1 MRLFSIIFMRW
12 DWTLDV
18 YYVFDC
24 CIISTLYFPN
34 FQKESKHNSSETM
47 DQGFQ
52 ANGKGL
58 LKFPWGVLKPPMDG
72 DLCNNITR
80 GSIQFSFHKVQKI
93 PEFEIWY
100 VSFMLLQRSIFMLLL
115 SLSVFLNDYLKNH
128 CYVIITLKK
137 GSIFFT

>member
-1 MRLFSIIFMRW
+1 M
-12 DWTLDV
+12 
-18 YYVFDC
+18 
-24 CIISTLYFPN
+24 
-34 FQKESKHNSSETM
+34 
-47 DQGFQ
+47 
-52 ANGKGL
+52 
-58 LKFPWGVLKPPMDG
+58 KPPMDG